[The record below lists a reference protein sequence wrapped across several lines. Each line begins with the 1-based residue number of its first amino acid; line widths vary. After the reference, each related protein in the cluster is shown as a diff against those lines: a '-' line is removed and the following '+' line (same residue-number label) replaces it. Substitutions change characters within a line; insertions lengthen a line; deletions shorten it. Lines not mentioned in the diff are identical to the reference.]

1 MSIQRPAVRLMA
13 ALALLTVPL
22 AASAQTPA
30 PNPAPAGGAAAQP
43 APPPFRLGFGD
54 MMVMAVQP
62 RHIKLWLAVQAKNWE
77 LADWNRDELDET
89 FRRLGRLYPKV
100 EQIDIA
106 AGLMMVKE
114 PLESL
119 KKAIDEKN
127 AKDFAASYERLTQAC
142 NACHMVYKNPMISI
156 HVPKGSGGQF
166 VDQEFAPPKKSK

>member
-1 MSIQRPAVRLMA
+1 MTMPMQRSAARLLAAA
-13 ALALLTVPL
+13 ALFALPL

-30 PNPAPAGGAAAQP
+30 PAPAPSGAPAA

-62 RHIKLWLAVQAKNWE
+62 RHTKMWMAVQAKNWE

-100 EQIDIA
+100 EEMDIT

-114 PLESL
+114 PMDSI

-142 NACHMVYKNPMISI
+142 NACHMVYKNPMIAI
-156 HVPKGSGGQF
+156 QVPKGTGGQF
-166 VDQEFAPPKKSK
+166 VDQEFAPPKK

>member
-1 MSIQRPAVRLMA
+1 MPMQRSAARLLAVA
-13 ALALLTVPL
+13 ALLAFPL

-30 PNPAPAGGAAAQP
+30 PAPAPGGAPAA
-43 APPPFRLGFGD
+43 ALPPFRLGFGD
-54 MMVMAVQP
+54 MMVMAVQT
-62 RHIKLWLAVQAKNWE
+62 RHTKMWMAVQAKNWE

-100 EQIDIA
+100 EQMDIA

-114 PLESL
+114 PMDSL

-156 HVPKGSGGQF
+156 HVPKGTSGQF
-166 VDQEFAPPKKSK
+166 VDQDFAPPKKSK